1 MNSYRFPAAWLDKHI
16 NVALVGCGG
25 SGGEMF
31 DELYRIHSLLIALG
45 GKGLNVT
52 AYDPD
57 TVSPS
62 NIGRQRFWPADVGF
76 NKAEVLVNRVNNF
89 GGLRWSAVDRL
100 FNAEDVSWLHIDIL
114 ITCVDSPVPRA
125 EIGQY
130 CQRNDF
136 RNVEKL
142 WLDCGNS
149 SHSGNVILG
158 HLSGSEDMPVRLPN
172 VFELYPMLAT
182 MQESNE
188 PSCSTQEALMRQDY
202 GINRSVAREGAN
214 LLWQLIRHGSI
225 PHHGSYIDI
234 RSGTVS
240 PLAIN
245 ESVWATF
252 QSS

>member
-1 MNSYRFPAAWLDKHI
+1 MSAYKFPVKWLSHVI
-16 NVALVGCGG
+16 NVSLVGCGG
-25 SGGEMF
+25 TGGEMF

-52 AYDPD
+52 AYDPKS
-57 TVSPS
+57 VSPA
-62 NIGRQRFWPADVGF
+62 NIGRQRYWPADVGF

-89 GGLRWSAVDRL
+89 GGLRWAGVDQP
-100 FNAEDVSWLHIDIL
+100 FIVEEAIWHNIDIL
-114 ITCVDSPVPRA
+114 ITCVDTPVPRA

-130 CQRNDF
+130 IQQKNF
-136 RNVEKL
+136 RYEEKL

-158 HLSGSEDMPVRLPN
+158 HLFGPEDIPVRLPN
-172 VFELYPMLAT
+172 VFDLYPMLAT

-225 PHHGSYIDI
+225 NHHGSFIDI
-234 RSGTVS
+234 RSGTVT
-240 PLAIN
+240 PLAIDEN
-245 ESVWATF
+245 VWATF
-252 QSS
+252 KVG